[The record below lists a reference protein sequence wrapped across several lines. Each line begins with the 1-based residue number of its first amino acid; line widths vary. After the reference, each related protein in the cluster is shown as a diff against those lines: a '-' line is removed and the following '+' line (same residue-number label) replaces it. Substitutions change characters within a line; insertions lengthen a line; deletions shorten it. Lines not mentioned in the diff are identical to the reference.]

1 MADSKSVLHLLLVC
15 PKMDRQ
21 DNQRQD
27 RSAEDCGTIQ
37 NRQAQTEVAPSA
49 FFLITGAQKVP
60 IGEEENKRKNV
71 KY

>member
-1 MADSKSVLHLLLVC
+1 
-15 PKMDRQ
+15 MDRQ

-49 FFLITGAQKVP
+49 FFLITGAHKVP
-60 IGEEENKRKNV
+60 LGEEENKRKNV